1 MILQIISWALTVLV
15 VAAVASFI
23 VSLFAVARLPDERP
37 QVRTF
42 DRNGQEI
49 GRLENPGE
57 QIAPGRAGDPIDRR
71 QNKNGG

>member
-1 MILQIISWALTVLV
+1 MILQIISWAVTVLV
-15 VAAVASFI
+15 VAAVVSFI

-37 QVRTF
+37 VVRTF

-49 GRLENPGE
+49 GPLE

-71 QNKNGG
+71 QDKNGG